1 MACYRPT
8 ISKNEHWML
17 IHVFIFIVM
26 LICIKYFYHCF
37 SSHYIRSLSG
47 IWIIEHSQIILLIGC
62 ACASVAQNIGPETF
76 SGKLWFFKNLFRLNA
91 CRYISLRLFFKSY
104 QISHV
109 SLNVSLNFSIKKL
122 FKTPDGDYL
131 CSHAVYKLNVK
142 DFQLHT

>member
-1 MACYRPT
+1 MNAYTCIYIYCDAYLYKIFLSLLFKSLYTLFVGDMNNRTLTNNIVNWVRMRFCGSKYRARNIFGKT
-8 ISKNEHWML
+8 G
-17 IHVFIFIVM
+17 VFF
-26 LICIKYFYHCF
+26 
-37 SSHYIRSLSG
+37 
-47 IWIIEHSQIILLIGC
+47 
-62 ACASVAQNIGPETF
+62 
-76 SGKLWFFKNLFRLNA
+76 NLFRLNA